1 MKTTRTAIALLT
13 VIALVMTW
21 AAPVSAGNPT
31 ATETVKVTMNLVES
45 QSEEVLPGLSEKVLP
60 GLSTECDDGDGDNGY
75 LLMTGD
81 RKGLVGGPSEAVLNL
96 VMNGVTWD
104 RTYPA
109 MTPVTGLDGCHGDT
123 VAGSLMENTMY
134 GGLGFNIDRNGA
146 VTDVLWHFDYYL
158 DGETVQLNPRK
169 TQFVWTVREY
179 FTLTGNDLNW
189 DPETNTVSGDF
200 YLMHSLYDAESEIGY
215 EPVPGSPQP
224 MAFQIIIEDLD

>member
-1 MKTTRTAIALLT
+1 MKTTRTTIALLA

-21 AAPVSAGNPT
+21 AAPVSAGKPA

-45 QSEEVLPGLSEKVLP
+45 QSEEVLPGLS
-60 GLSTECDDGDGDNGY
+60 TECDDGDGDNGY
-75 LLMTGD
+75 LFMTRD
-81 RKGLVGGPSEAVLNL
+81 REGLVGGPSEAVLNL
-96 VMNGVTWD
+96 VTNGVTWD

-109 MTPVTGLDGCHGDT
+109 MTPVTGLDDCHGDT
-123 VAGSLMENTMY
+123 VAGSVMENTTY
-134 GGLGFNIDRNGA
+134 GGLGINIDRNGA

-158 DGETVQLNPRK
+158 DGEIVQLNPRK

-200 YLMHSLYDAESEIGY
+200 YLMHSLYDAETEIGY
-215 EPVPGSPQP
+215 ESFPGSRQP